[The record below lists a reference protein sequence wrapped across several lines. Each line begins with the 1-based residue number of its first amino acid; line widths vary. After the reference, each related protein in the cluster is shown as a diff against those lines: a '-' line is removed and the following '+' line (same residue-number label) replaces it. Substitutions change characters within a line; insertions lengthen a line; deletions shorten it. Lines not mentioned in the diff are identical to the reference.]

1 MSDKQW
7 GPWIDHDG
15 KGCPCVGEL
24 VQCETGST
32 VKLLNVDALVLGDR
46 LIQYIPLAGSKHR
59 SWYWVPGFNFILK
72 YRIRKPKGL
81 TMLENILAEV
91 ETKQPKVYVDVE
103 V

>member
-1 MSDKQW
+1 MSKEQW

-15 KGCPCVGEL
+15 KGCPCVGEY
-24 VQCETGST
+24 VNVIFDEGSPKEIEGS
-32 VKLLNVDALVLGDR
+32 VKGLPAPWNWHLPR
-46 LIQYIPLAGSKHR
+46 LPKAWGKVIR
-59 SWYWVPGFNFILK
+59 

-81 TMLENILAEV
+81 TMLECILAEV

>member
-1 MSDKQW
+1 MSDEQW

-15 KGCPCVGEL
+15 SNYPVPVGTVVQAVRGNKSSVVCV
-24 VQCETGST
+24 VRH
-32 VKLLNVDALVLGDR
+32 LNPYHNAWLWESLSDHTLDQRVV
-46 LIQYIPLAGSKHR
+46 
-59 SWYWVPGFNFILK
+59 K